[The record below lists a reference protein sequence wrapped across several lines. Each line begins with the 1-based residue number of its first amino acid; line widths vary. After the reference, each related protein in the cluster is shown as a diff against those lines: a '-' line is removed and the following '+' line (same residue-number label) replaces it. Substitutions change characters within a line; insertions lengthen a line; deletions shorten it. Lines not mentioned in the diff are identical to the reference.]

1 MVNEEF
7 FKKLTKKYE
16 KIIAR
21 QGFYTTFEVKNCLGN
36 WSCFEFDN
44 CTIFNIFFI
53 CFRWR
58 ESFKSMLELL
68 VFKVFIPN
76 AIFLP

>member
-7 FKKLTKKYE
+7 LNKLTKKYE

-21 QGFYTTFEVKNCLGN
+21 QGFYTTFEVKIVWEIGYVL
-36 WSCFEFDN
+36 SLIIVHFL
-44 CTIFNIFFI
+44 NILV
-53 CFRWR
+53 CFRWQ